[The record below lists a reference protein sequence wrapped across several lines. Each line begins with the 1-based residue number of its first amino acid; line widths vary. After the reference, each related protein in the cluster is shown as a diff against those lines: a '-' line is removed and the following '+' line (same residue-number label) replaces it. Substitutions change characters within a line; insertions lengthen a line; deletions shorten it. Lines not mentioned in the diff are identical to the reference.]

1 MKISIKVL
9 FVLMAVVI
17 SVSGYSQKKAKPF
30 KGVITYDITYEGD
43 EIDAATQAQ
52 LPTGIV
58 VSILGDKV
66 RNEQISAFYSMA
78 QISDMGNGSAIVL
91 IDAMGMKIA
100 VNQSKEEI
108 DKNKAEAEVEDPVI
122 KFLDETKEIAGYT
135 CKKAEVLSGE
145 NTVEVYY
152 TDAISVPKGMNDNS
166 GFKGIEGVLMEY
178 SIVQEGMIM
187 IMTVREVKKGKVNNG
202 MFLIPD
208 DYEIKTADELG
219 GMLGG

>member
-9 FVLMAVVI
+9 FVLMAVLI
-17 SVSGYSQKKAKPF
+17 SVLGYSQKKAKPF

-78 QISDMGNGSAIVL
+78 QISDMESGSAIVL
-91 IDAMGMKIA
+91 IDAMGMKLA

-108 DKNKAEAEVEDPVI
+108 DKKKAEAEIEDPVV

-135 CKKAEVLSGE
+135 CKKAEVTSGE
-145 NTVEVYY
+145 NTVEVFY
-152 TDAISVPKGMNDNS
+152 TDAIGVPKGMNDNT

-178 SIVQEGMIM
+178 SIVQGDMIM
-187 IMTVREVKKGKVNNG
+187 IMTVREVKKGKVNKG

-208 DYEIKTADELG
+208 DYDIKTAEELG